1 MGGQREYIPSRGFT
15 EYLYHQIGDTLTA
28 NGVSGKVIARQSSDN
43 LHDGLP
49 KYSNTSKV
57 YFKLDD
63 VTKMIEQ
70 ARVYENRRVAYDFDW
85 GHSGNY
91 FHESKIR
98 LCKTGEPAVAKT
110 PNKGQTPRTPHD
122 ARSARTM
129 AATASTMTGVRRT
142 KQTSWRPGTLRAVCS
157 PVSTFRVV

>member
-1 MGGQREYIPSRGFT
+1 MGGITMGGQREYIPSRGFT

-85 GHSGNY
+85 GHTHKEYIAGIVHVHEWYENKNGKWIRSNNPRLLNNDEITRYGNLL
-91 FHESKIR
+91 K
-98 LCKTGEPAVAKT
+98 KAN
-110 PNKGQTPRTPHD
+110 PN
-122 ARSARTM
+122 
-129 AATASTMTGVRRT
+129 VR
-142 KQTSWRPGTLRAVCS
+142 
-157 PVSTFRVV
+157 FR